1 MVHVHCIHVETRY
14 CITVCQDLI
23 FEYLLSPVGTI
34 YMLLLGRFEKLDLVF
49 QNSRQGSEFL
59 KPGVPSEDLGLRNV
73 STMPPPK
80 KLIQSTSNG
89 IPPHPPRMMPPPPPK
104 FPSPPRSQKADS
116 SNSITKKPTNDPVP
130 GSTLTISFSLKELKK
145 KISGRN

>member
-1 MVHVHCIHVETRY
+1 
-14 CITVCQDLI
+14 
-23 FEYLLSPVGTI
+23 
-34 YMLLLGRFEKLDLVF
+34 MLLLGRFENLDLVF

-59 KPGVPSEDLGLRNV
+59 KPGVLSEDLGLRNV

-89 IPPHPPRMMPPPPPK
+89 MPPHPPRMMPPPPPK

-145 KISGRN
+145 KKISGRN